1 MLSSLSHRY
10 FVPHLSGLQV
20 CHAFSNL
27 RTLPRG
33 IGNFSS
39 GLSVNLHDKHVRKL
53 HLICR
58 RAFERHD
65 SQLWQFRCGRTGGF
79 LKFQPFVFH
88 LQSCV
93 EFFLPQFLFIIFL
106 HGTKPG
112 CQLPALEFFFNL
124 LLSVFRV
131 FDSHVL
137 SAIKP
142 ANLILHPLSIT

>member
-1 MLSSLSHRY
+1 MLSL
-10 FVPHLSGLQV
+10 
-20 CHAFSNL
+20 
-27 RTLPRG
+27 TLG
-33 IGNFSS
+33 HYQEVSEIFSS

-65 SQLWQFRCGRTGGF
+65 SQLWQFCCGGTGGF

-88 LQSCV
+88 LQSCL

-112 CQLPALEFFFNL
+112 CQLPPLEFLFNL

-131 FDSHVL
+131 FDSHFW

-142 ANLILHPLSIT
+142 AKLILHPLSIT